1 MKVAVT
7 DSGFA
12 DLQVERDV
20 LAGLDVEFTAAQCT
34 TEEELID
41 QLSEMDYLI
50 SQYAPI
56 TARVIDKFDRCRV
69 ISRYGVGVDN
79 IDLDAAA
86 AAGIA
91 VCNVPDY
98 CIDEVADHAL
108 ALLLDLTRRIFPAA
122 LDAVSYT
129 HLTLPTK
136 A

>member
-1 MKVAVT
+1 MLIANQREEKDSGMKVAVT

-20 LAGLDVEFTAAQCT
+20 LAGLDVEFTAAQCP

-50 SQYAPI
+50 SQDAPS

-86 AAGIA
+86 AAILGSFCYVIS
-91 VCNVPDY
+91 
-98 CIDEVADHAL
+98 L
-108 ALLLDLTRRIFPAA
+108 KTRQHCYHTR
-122 LDAVSYT
+122 VRR
-129 HLTLPTK
+129 
-136 A
+136 